1 MLSNHES
8 PNLQNFS
15 VARIYDHTIVDAPD
29 PNTDNGGENDN
40 DNSVESDNSQNEEPV
55 ENGSFSFTGLLSIII
70 AVLLAVVFILGLYFH
85 TKKIIKAFD
94 SCMKKPAK
102 QPVGNEAA
110 KPPAPANTQPAPGP
124 PEGKKTKIPN
134 KKPKPA
140 KTKVTTEAKTSKTD
154 VVPII
159 DEVATKRETKPK
171 AEKKQKKARTSKE
184 KPKSSKGSKD
194 RPSKSKAKKE
204 AKKRSA
210 SKTTQNLRI

>member
-1 MLSNHES
+1 M
-8 PNLQNFS
+8 
-15 VARIYDHTIVDAPD
+15 VARIYDHTIEDAPD
-29 PNTDNGGENDN
+29 PNTDNGGENN
-40 DNSVESDNSQNEEPV
+40 NVESDNSKKEEPIKT
-55 ENGSFSFTGLLSIII
+55 GSFSFTGLLSIII

-85 TKKIIKAFD
+85 MKKIIKAFD

-110 KPPAPANTQPAPGP
+110 SPPAPANTQPPGP
-124 PEGKKTKIPN
+124 PEGKKTEIPN
-134 KKPKPA
+134 KKPKQA
-140 KTKVTTEAKTSKTD
+140 KTKATTEAKTSKTD

-194 RPSKSKAKKE
+194 RPSKSKVKKE
-204 AKKRSA
+204 AKKRGA
-210 SKTTQNLRI
+210 SKTT